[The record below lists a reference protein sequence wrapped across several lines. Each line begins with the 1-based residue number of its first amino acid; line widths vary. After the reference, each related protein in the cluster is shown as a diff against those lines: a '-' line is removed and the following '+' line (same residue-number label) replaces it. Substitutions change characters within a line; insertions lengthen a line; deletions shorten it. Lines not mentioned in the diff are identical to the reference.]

1 MADKNIIKTTETGLA
16 FSPEALIEKAISAKV
31 DVGTMERL
39 LAMRKELKEEWAK
52 SEFFREMAELQN
64 EMPQIKKTKQ
74 VKNKD
79 GTVRYSYAPLEDI
92 ILQVKALIKKHNF
105 SYQINTE
112 VNNDKVK
119 AICIVRHTAGHIE
132 QSSFEVGIDKEG
144 YMSEPQKYASALTF
158 AKRYAFCN
166 AFGIMTADEDDDAV
180 SVKPAYTNTEKRKI
194 DEFDQMAEA
203 QKPATDKQKYA
214 IKNLIKE
221 GKINYSGDVEKL
233 TINQASEILSI
244 ALKKK

>member
-1 MADKNIIKTTETGLA
+1 MADKNIIKTETGLA

-39 LAMRKELKEEWAK
+39 LAMRKELKDEWAK
-52 SEFFREMAELQN
+52 SEFFKAMAELQN
-64 EMPQIKKTKQ
+64 EMPQIKKTRQ

-79 GTVRYSYAPLEDI
+79 GTIRYSYAPLEDI
-92 ILQVKALIKKHNF
+92 ILQVKGLIKKYNF

-119 AICIVRHTAGHIE
+119 AICIVRHTAGNTE
-132 QSSFEVGIDKEG
+132 RSSFEVGIDKEG
-144 YMSEPQKYASALTF
+144 YMTEPQKYASALTF

-166 AFGIMTADEDDDAV
+166 AFGIMTADEDNDAV
-180 SVKPAYTNTEKRKI
+180 SVKPTYTNTEKRKFS
-194 DEFDQMAEA
+194 EFDKLTET

-214 IKNLIKE
+214 IKNLMKE

-233 TINQASEILSI
+233 TLNQASNMLSV
-244 ALKKK
+244 ALKK